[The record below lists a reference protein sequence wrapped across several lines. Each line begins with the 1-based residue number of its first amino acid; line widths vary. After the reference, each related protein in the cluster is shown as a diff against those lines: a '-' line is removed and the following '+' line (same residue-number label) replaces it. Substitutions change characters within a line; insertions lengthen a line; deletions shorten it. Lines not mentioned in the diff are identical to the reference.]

1 MALTVNT
8 NVSAMATRHQ
18 LKGVMSNASTSLER
32 LSSGSR
38 INTAKDDAA
47 GLQIANRL
55 HVQTRGIDVAIRNA
69 NDGMSIVETAESSLD
84 ETTNIMLRM
93 RDLSIQ
99 SANGNNSD
107 ADRQALQH
115 EVSSLNDEL
124 NRIAET
130 TSFGG
135 EKLING
141 TYGTKSFHIG
151 PNTDAIMVSLTDMR
165 TDSERMGGDS
175 YLAQN
180 GKDSNWTVTDATNQ
194 LNIQFQDVAN
204 QTVNVQIEAK
214 SGDNIEELAT
224 YINGQTDEISASVNE
239 NGQLQL
245 FAPNHDVKSDLT
257 FSGSLASELA
267 LSKQGQLTVDS
278 LNISTVGGAQQAI
291 AVLDAS
297 LTYVDSQRGQLG
309 AIHNRF
315 ESGISNLG
323 NMSINVNDSK
333 GQLRDADFAKEAT
346 SLTKSKI
353 LQQASNAII
362 AQANQLPSAATNLLH

>member
-18 LKGVMSNASTSLER
+18 LKGVMSNANTSLER
-32 LSSGSR
+32 LSSGTR

-47 GLQIANRL
+47 GLQISNRL

-69 NDGMSIVETAESSLD
+69 NDGLSIVETAEGSLD
-84 ETTNIMLRM
+84 EATNIMLRM

-107 ADRQALQH
+107 DDRQALQH

-130 TSFGG
+130 SSFGG

-175 YLAQN
+175 YEAQN
-180 GKDSNWTVTDATNQ
+180 GKDSDWIVTDSSNE

-204 QTVNVQIEAK
+204 QPVNLQIVAK

-224 YINGQTDEISASVNE
+224 YINGQTNEISASVNE

-267 LSKQGQLTVDS
+267 LSKQGQLTVDT

-362 AQANQLPSAATNLLH
+362 AQANQMPSAATNLLH

>member
-18 LKGVMSNASTSLER
+18 LKGVMSDANTSLER
-32 LSSGSR
+32 LSSGTR

-47 GLQIANRL
+47 GLQISNRL

-69 NDGMSIVETAESSLD
+69 NDGLSIVETAEGSLD
-84 ETTNIMLRM
+84 EATNIMLRM

-107 ADRQALQH
+107 DDRQALQY

-175 YLAQN
+175 YEAQN
-180 GKDSNWTVTDATNQ
+180 GKDSDWIVTDSSNE

-204 QTVNVQIEAK
+204 QPVNLQIVAK

-224 YINGQTDEISASVNE
+224 YINGQTNEISASVNE

-257 FSGSLASELA
+257 FGGSLASELA
-267 LSKQGQLTVDS
+267 LSKQGQLTVDT

-362 AQANQLPSAATNLLH
+362 AQANQMPSAATNLLH